1 MLILQVGALELVL
14 SWLHADNHVGHE
26 IGATYLFRDNL
37 PRLQALKKKYDP
49 HNVFSKWHDLVSHT
63 ERQP

>member
-1 MLILQVGALELVL
+1 MLILQVGALELV
-14 SWLHADNHVGHE
+14 
-26 IGATYLFRDNL
+26 LFRDNL